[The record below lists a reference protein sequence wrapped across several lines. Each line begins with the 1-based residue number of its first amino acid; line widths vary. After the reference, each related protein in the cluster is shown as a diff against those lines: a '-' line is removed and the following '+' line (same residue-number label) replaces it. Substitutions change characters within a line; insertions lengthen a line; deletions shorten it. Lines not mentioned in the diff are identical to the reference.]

1 MTASDG
7 TAQLPALGGQ
17 APALGGQL
25 PAGQLPAGPGGQPP
39 ASTPAEAIG
48 EAIYEMTGGRVTIP
62 EDAVEE
68 DAALFRKPVFD
79 ISVTAQKQN
88 PFSTVQH
95 NQMCIQLYQLGAFQP
110 ENAVPATVLLDNM
123 IIPNKDKLLKAVEEN
138 GNLQQKMEELAAE
151 VQSIKQAL
159 DGPAAQA
166 GSQGEAAGLDPG
178 LSEGVP
184 AAM

>member
-1 MTASDG
+1 
-7 TAQLPALGGQ
+7 
-17 APALGGQL
+17 
-25 PAGQLPAGPGGQPP
+25 
-39 ASTPAEAIG
+39 
-48 EAIYEMTGGRVTIP
+48 
-62 EDAVEE
+62 
-68 DAALFRKPVFD
+68 
-79 ISVTAQKQN
+79 
-88 PFSTVQH
+88 
-95 NQMCIQLYQLGAFQP
+95 MCIQLYQLGAFQP